1 MKKWKVALIGCGSIA
16 DNTYLPRIGEIPEA
30 DLVAVCDI
38 IPERAK
44 NYAEKFHVPAWYTS
58 IDELLEKCDFEI
70 LMNTTS
76 IPAHHEINMKALR
89 AGKHLYSQKPVGL
102 TVEEVTEQIEAAK
115 KMTAI
120 EFLRRY
126 RPEELVKGECRNE
139 YQLRE
144 HDSFK
149 INGETSLWHWKSR
162 DVGGRSALDYLI
174 YVEGMKF
181 VDAVLSL
188 CGESPAYF
196 PDSSQPKQEKEFVLP
211 PAAENKKRVFAYLI
225 RRGISRE
232 VIDACVRAGILYES
246 AGYRNAVFVG
256 RDEQETARYAFL
268 RGTYSNS
275 KKPFKAEVTGS
286 DKRFCF
292 WLPPQGNSRKM
303 AVYESAI
310 EAMAHLTLE
319 GTADKHRL
327 SLGGI
332 YAPREGSQARPFKK
346 PLALESFLGR
356 HPEIEEIEICLNNDF
371 AGRWAA
377 EHLEKAYQGKYRMVK
392 NLPEREGFDYG
403 DLAKER
409 YEKLASRQ
417 RMMLL
422 R

>member
-1 MKKWKVALIGCGSIA
+1 MPG
-16 DNTYLPRIGEIPEA
+16 
-30 DLVAVCDI
+30 
-38 IPERAK
+38 
-44 NYAEKFHVPAWYTS
+44 
-58 IDELLEKCDFEI
+58 
-70 LMNTTS
+70 
-76 IPAHHEINMKALR
+76 
-89 AGKHLYSQKPVGL
+89 
-102 TVEEVTEQIEAAK
+102 VTKEQIEAAK

-232 VIDACVRAGILYES
+232 VIEACVRAGILYES

-256 RDEQETARYAFL
+256 RDEQGTARYAFL

-286 DKRFCF
+286 DKQFCF
-292 WLPPQGNSRKM
+292 CLPPQGNSRKM

-310 EAMAHLTLE
+310 EAKMCIRDRFSARSTSCLATPHILRISRE
-319 GTADKHRL
+319 PSGR
-327 SLGGI
+327 SL
-332 YAPREGSQARPFKK
+332 QWTTARPSILTA
-346 PLALESFLGR
+346 PAW
-356 HPEIEEIEICLNNDF
+356 C
-371 AGRWAA
+371 
-377 EHLEKAYQGKYRMVK
+377 
-392 NLPEREGFDYG
+392 
-403 DLAKER
+403 
-409 YEKLASRQ
+409 
-417 RMMLL
+417 
-422 R
+422 

>member
-1 MKKWKVALIGCGSIA
+1 MPG
-16 DNTYLPRIGEIPEA
+16 
-30 DLVAVCDI
+30 
-38 IPERAK
+38 
-44 NYAEKFHVPAWYTS
+44 
-58 IDELLEKCDFEI
+58 
-70 LMNTTS
+70 
-76 IPAHHEINMKALR
+76 
-89 AGKHLYSQKPVGL
+89 
-102 TVEEVTEQIEAAK
+102 VTKEQIEAAK

-232 VIDACVRAGILYES
+232 VIEACVRAGILYES

-256 RDEQETARYAFL
+256 RDEQGTARYAFL

-286 DKRFCF
+286 DKQFCF
-292 WLPPQGNSRKM
+292 CLPPQGNSRKM

-319 GTADKHRL
+319 GTADKYRL

-332 YAPREGSQARPFKK
+332 YAPRDGSQARPFKK

>member
-1 MKKWKVALIGCGSIA
+1 MPG
-16 DNTYLPRIGEIPEA
+16 
-30 DLVAVCDI
+30 
-38 IPERAK
+38 
-44 NYAEKFHVPAWYTS
+44 
-58 IDELLEKCDFEI
+58 
-70 LMNTTS
+70 
-76 IPAHHEINMKALR
+76 
-89 AGKHLYSQKPVGL
+89 
-102 TVEEVTEQIEAAK
+102 VTKEQIKAAK

-144 HDSFK
+144 NDSFK

-232 VIDACVRAGILYES
+232 VIEACVRAGILYES

-256 RDEQETARYAFL
+256 RDEQGTARYAFL

-292 WLPPQGNSRKM
+292 CLPPQGNSRKM

-409 YEKLASRQ
+409 YEKQALRQ
-417 RMMLL
+417 RTLLL